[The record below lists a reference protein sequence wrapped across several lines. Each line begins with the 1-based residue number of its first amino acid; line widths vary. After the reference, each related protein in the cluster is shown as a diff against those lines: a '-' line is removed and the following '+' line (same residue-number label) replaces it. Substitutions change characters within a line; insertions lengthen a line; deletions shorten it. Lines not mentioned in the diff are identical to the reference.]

1 MDSILKYLCTYTQR
15 RVSDIINVIPKNS
28 FGTEYTNLNLV
39 NWYSIQFDLQS

>member
-15 RVSDIINVIPKNS
+15 SVSDIINVIPKNS

-39 NWYSIQFDLQS
+39 TQFNLICSHN